1 MLDSS
6 QLGQHQMLEPNFDKN
21 YMNEKTFEKINIKIA
36 KAYNNVTL
44 QNISINLENVR
55 FWDQTS
61 TKKDKNGIN
70 FEK

>member
-1 MLDSS
+1 
-6 QLGQHQMLEPNFDKN
+6 
-21 YMNEKTFEKINIKIA
+21 MNEKTFEKINIKIA

>member
-1 MLDSS
+1 
-6 QLGQHQMLEPNFDKN
+6 
-21 YMNEKTFEKINIKIA
+21 MNEKTFEKINIKIA

-44 QNISINLENVR
+44 QNISVNLENVR

-70 FEK
+70 FFFFYIKIVISI

>member
-44 QNISINLENVR
+44 QNISVNLENVR

-61 TKKDKNGIN
+61 TKKDKNGI
-70 FEK
+70 KS

>member
-44 QNISINLENVR
+44 QNISVNLENVR